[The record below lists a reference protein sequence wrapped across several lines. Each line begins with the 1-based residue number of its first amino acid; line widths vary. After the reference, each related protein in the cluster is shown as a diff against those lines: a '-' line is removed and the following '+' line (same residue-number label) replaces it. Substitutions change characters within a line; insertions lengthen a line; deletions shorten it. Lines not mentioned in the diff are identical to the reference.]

1 MQVFLHLLMCM
12 FLKRERPEM
21 DDLER
26 KKKFGCEGKILS
38 IFKKKS
44 YARYPSKNIF
54 AYSTI
59 SEHSKHF
66 FLYFEG
72 KKNSCLIN
80 K

>member
-1 MQVFLHLLMCM
+1 
-12 FLKRERPEM
+12 M

-66 FLYFEG
+66 FYILKE
-72 KKNSCLIN
+72 KKTLLEDASANYVSFLRVP
-80 K
+80 